1 MKLNT
6 LQKKILY
13 SNYNQILH
21 NRFIL
26 YLVLFVSLVNLL
38 AFAVSGSYSF
48 IIIFILV
55 GYLTMFFSK
64 NMMVILIIALAVTN
78 ILKYGTGI
86 RLSENFESNTTEHD
100 DSVPELDVPTKS
112 PGNPKPTSASK
123 TLEKQPS
130 SLHDETEEEE
140 EHHKKEKETFESS
153 GISSPY
159 TYDQLHILGNNTADL
174 IATQQKLMEN
184 MDALK
189 PLLDGAN
196 NLLSSVDNLGVNK

>member
-1 MKLNT
+1 MKLNS

-13 SNYNQILH
+13 SNYNKILH

-26 YLVLFVSLVNLL
+26 YLVLFICLANLL
-38 AFAVSGSYSF
+38 ALAVSGSYSF

-55 GYLTMFFSK
+55 GYLTIYFSK

-78 ILKYGTGI
+78 ILKYGTSI
-86 RLSENFESNTTEHD
+86 RVSENFESGETEKEENI
-100 DSVPELDVPTKS
+100 PELDVPTK
-112 PGNPKPTSASK
+112 PATPKPTSAQK
-123 TLEKQPS
+123 TLNKPAS
-130 SLHDETEEEE
+130 SLTDDNEDDNEQY
-140 EHHKKEKETFESS
+140 KKEKETFESS
-153 GISSPY
+153 GFSSPY

-196 NLLSSVDNLGVNK
+196 NLLNSVDNLGVNK

>member
-1 MKLNT
+1 MKLNS

-13 SNYNQILH
+13 SNYNKILH

-26 YLVLFVSLVNLL
+26 YFVLFISLVNLL
-38 AFAVSGSYSF
+38 ALAVSGSYSF

-55 GYLTMFFSK
+55 GYLTMYFSK

-78 ILKYGTGI
+78 ILRYGTSI
-86 RLSENFESNTTEHD
+86 RVSENFTSGEVEREAD
-100 DSVPELDVPTKS
+100 MPELDVPTK
-112 PGNPKPTSASK
+112 PATPKPTIAQK
-123 TLEKQPS
+123 TLNKPS
-130 SLHDETEEEE
+130 SSLTDEIEEDDEN
-140 EHHKKEKETFESS
+140 HKKEKETFESS

-196 NLLSSVDNLGVNK
+196 NLLNSVDNLGVNK